1 MRWFHQSY
9 IDEQGFQMQ
18 HLIVSEMFLVDKS
31 LCVIVGGAHYCNLEV
46 MDSSHVIGYCSA
58 LEA

>member
-1 MRWFHQSY
+1 
-9 IDEQGFQMQ
+9 MQ

-31 LCVIVGGAHYCNLEV
+31 LCHSGRCSHYCNLEV
-46 MDSSHVIGYCSA
+46 MDSSHVIGYWSA